1 MKRSDCVTRLVVA
14 GMCALALGACT
25 PPISRDGD
33 NSVHSAPD
41 AAADPADPSVSVT
54 PDPEPPLGSA
64 THP

>member
-1 MKRSDCVTRLVVA
+1 
-14 GMCALALGACT
+14 MCALALGACT